1 MTEILKVFIQLFL
14 IIDPFNVVPIFSMV
28 DGRKVKQVA
37 RDAVIVAFSL
47 LLFFAILGD
56 LLLRAL
62 DISLCSFMIAGGIL
76 LLSLALEFIK
86 YVEPRVSLDEFAA
99 VPIGTPLLAG
109 PGAITM
115 SIILMRSYNHLSVM
129 VALAISMFLSYLIL
143 RLSPRILGKIGKRG
157 VRIVV
162 KVMGLLLA
170 AIAIEFILKG
180 ASTWLRVNGLI
191 GV

>member
-28 DGRKVKQVA
+28 DRRKVKQVA
-37 RDAVIVAFSL
+37 RDAVIVAFGL

-56 LLLRAL
+56 ILLRTL
-62 DISLCSFMIAGGIL
+62 DISLCSFMIAGGIM

-86 YVEPRVSLDEFAA
+86 YVEPKVSLDEFAA

-115 SIILMRSYNHLSVM
+115 SIILMRSYSHVSVII
-129 VALAISMFLSYLIL
+129 ALAMSMFFSYLIL
-143 RLSPRILGKIGKRG
+143 RLSPKILGKIGKRG

-170 AIAIEFILKG
+170 AIAIELILKG
-180 ASTWLRVNGLI
+180 TSTWLKVNGLI